1 MCGSVLYATSRLG
14 PILGNDAGLEASVRA
29 LQAQLDVL
37 TRRLGGRR
45 EGLVRD
51 L

>member
-1 MCGSVLYATSRLG
+1 MYLCVSRLG
-14 PILGNDAGLEASVRA
+14 PILGGDVGLEASVRA

-37 TRRLGGRR
+37 TRKLGGR
-45 EGLVRD
+45 GTSAIRD